1 MRLSQALI
9 ITSKDFSTFRKK
21 RNIIYSTFIMPV
33 IVSVAFPLL
42 VRYILTRKAGAVG
55 SAEMLILLPAFT
67 FFFVILAGVIPST
80 ISSYSIVGE
89 KIENSLEPLLATPTT
104 DGEILLG
111 KGIAAFVPPL
121 ATILASGAIFMGLL
135 DVFTVKSLGF
145 YYFPNWGAAAV
156 FALMVPLTLVMGVEW
171 NVLVSSRVSDVRIAQ
186 QVGFLAV
193 VPLGGIYVSG
203 ELNIISLGDVNTL
216 LMVSAAMAVVD
227 VVLFY
232 LARTTF
238 RRERILTKWK

>member
-1 MRLSQALI
+1 
-9 ITSKDFSTFRKK
+9 
-21 RNIIYSTFIMPV
+21 MPV
-33 IVSVAFPLL
+33 IVSIMFPAL
-42 VRYILTRKAGAVG
+42 VRYILTRKTNAVG
-55 SAEMLILLPAFT
+55 SAEMLVLLPAFT

-89 KIENSLEPLLATPTT
+89 KVENSLEPLLATPTT

-121 ATILASGAIFMGLL
+121 ATIVGSGVLFMALL
-135 DVFTVKSLGF
+135 DAFTVGNLGF
-145 YYFPNWGAAAV
+145 YYFPNWSAATIFAV
-156 FALMVPLTLVMGVEW
+156 MIPLSLVMGVEW

-186 QVGFLAV
+186 QVGLLVA
-193 VPLGGIYVSG
+193 VPLGGIYVAG
-203 ELNIISLGDVNTL
+203 EINLISLGDVNTL
-216 LMVSAAMAVVD
+216 LMISAAIAVVD

-232 LARTTF
+232 VARATF

>member
-1 MRLSQALI
+1 MI
-9 ITSKDFSTFRKK
+9 ITSKDFSTFRRK

-33 IVSVAFPLL
+33 IVSIMFPAL
-42 VRYILTRKAGAVG
+42 VRYILTRKTNAVG
-55 SAEMLILLPAFT
+55 SAEMLVLLPAFT

-89 KIENSLEPLLATPTT
+89 KVENSLEPLLATPTT

-121 ATILASGAIFMGLL
+121 ATIVGSGVLFMGLI
-135 DVFTVKSLGF
+135 DAFTADKLGF
-145 YYFPNWGAAAV
+145 YYFPNWSAATIFAV
-156 FALMVPLTLVMGVEW
+156 MIPLSLVMGVEW

-186 QVGFLAV
+186 QVGLLVA
-193 VPLGGIYVSG
+193 VPLGGIYVAG
-203 ELNIISLGDVNTL
+203 EINLISLGDVNTL
-216 LMVSAAMAVVD
+216 LMISAAIAVVD

-232 LARTTF
+232 VARATF